1 MRWSPKNT
9 WYWWKNL
16 LNISRKHKYINCILP
31 SLLAALTTFVLILKI
46 NIILVSVSLFL
57 ICLFNLF
64 KTKFWVLYLVFFL
77 MIFLAYTVYYLLI
90 YQFDNYE
97 INEKIKVYKIHKSF
111 LIFKYKNLLFRIP
124 KKIIKLNLDL
134 NNNFEYFFKIKGTL
148 KRINNLTLF
157 NLSNEIF
164 FDIKNLKINF
174 DYQIQKLSLFSSKNG
189 IVLEYLNIIVLNN
202 YRSNSNVVNKLSNLN
217 IIHFFTI
224 SGFHFN
230 LIYLTVIKLFSKI
243 KRKIFIE
250 DFIGVGLLIIYLV
263 AINFHISASRSL
275 IFLIL
280 IFLNKNV
287 FNRKLSNISLLSIT
301 ALILSVYKPFS
312 IFSYS
317 FILSFLIT
325 LSIFIIVD
333 FLKEKNY
340 YLRSAFVLIVVHI
353 YSTFLIHT
361 FSEDYNIF
369 SFFIQILLIPIVSF
383 NYIFTLIFFKIN
395 FVIET
400 NLLIFDAIL
409 NLLSEAS
416 YIIKFRIDWVYCF
429 SFTSLLLFLNKI
441 KLQPILG

>member
-1 MRWSPKNT
+1 
-9 WYWWKNL
+9 
-16 LNISRKHKYINCILP
+16 
-31 SLLAALTTFVLILKI
+31 
-46 NIILVSVSLFL
+46 
-57 ICLFNLF
+57 
-64 KTKFWVLYLVFFL
+64 

-333 FLKEKNY
+333 FLKEKN
-340 YLRSAFVLIVVHI
+340 
-353 YSTFLIHT
+353 
-361 FSEDYNIF
+361 
-369 SFFIQILLIPIVSF
+369 
-383 NYIFTLIFFKIN
+383 
-395 FVIET
+395 
-400 NLLIFDAIL
+400 
-409 NLLSEAS
+409 
-416 YIIKFRIDWVYCF
+416 IK
-429 SFTSLLLFLNKI
+429 
-441 KLQPILG
+441 